1 LVDDAVTG
9 DKIED
14 GAVELSVATRA
25 RPPTAIEPASS
36 GQAVAECN
44 GGEVVV
50 GVGFESGIGFQ
61 PNTSEPD
68 GNLWVVEERETREY
82 RVSSDCNCF
91 MWTNNI
97 LVYNNLS
104 SFPSVFIQFSK
115 T

>member
-50 GVGFESGIGFQ
+50 GVGFES
-61 PNTSEPD
+61 TSEPD

-82 RVSSDCNCF
+82 RVSSDCSCF
-91 MWTNNI
+91 M
-97 LVYNNLS
+97 
-104 SFPSVFIQFSK
+104 
-115 T
+115 